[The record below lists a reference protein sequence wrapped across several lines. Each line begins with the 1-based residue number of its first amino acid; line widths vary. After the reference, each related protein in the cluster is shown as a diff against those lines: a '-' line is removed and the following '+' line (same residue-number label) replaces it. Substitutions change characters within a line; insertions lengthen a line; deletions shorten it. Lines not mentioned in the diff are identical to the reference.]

1 MVLVIQVLYFAE
13 HEPEREEK
21 ERNLEEDCQ
30 TVQQGPRPWRLQGR
44 RKWGGGQLIKSI
56 DSLEIKAKDGRVIS

>member
-1 MVLVIQVLYFAE
+1 MPRLFKMAKIQSGMIFKKKYIMVLVVQNFRFLYFAE

-30 TVQQGPRPWRLQGR
+30 TVQQGPRP
-44 RKWGGGQLIKSI
+44 
-56 DSLEIKAKDGRVIS
+56 